1 MIKTKA
7 KIDKR
12 KTDMRNVQDNTGC
25 GEITARNAL
34 HECKGYVDLAILCI
48 ESHRRPSDKNLITL
62 EAERRFIKSIINE
75 VLDERERKALDQ
87 KREEDQ
93 RIIEHT
99 ESELEKD
106 YG

>member
-1 MIKTKA
+1 MTKP

-25 GEITARNAL
+25 GEIWARESL
-34 HECKGYVDLAILCI
+34 HQCKGYVDLAIAYI
-48 ESHRRPSDKNLITL
+48 DSHGRPGERNSITL
-62 EAERRFIKSIINE
+62 EAERRFIKSIIHE
-75 VLDERERKALDQ
+75 VLDERERKALDR
-87 KREEDQ
+87 KIEEDQ